1 MARNTN
7 MAFFAA
13 VVAAALLMSLASAAT
28 TYQVG
33 DGLGW
38 SIPSGGAAAYTTW
51 ADNKTFTV
59 GDTLV
64 FTYSS
69 GNHDVA
75 EVTKAAFDACN
86 ATNPIT
92 LETASPT
99 NITLS
104 SSGEHY
110 YICTFSGHCSAGQ
123 KLSISVTGASS
134 PAPAPRTTRP
144 PSPSPP
150 ASVPAPAP
158 STISPPPSP
167 PASVP
172 APAPSTSTPT
182 PAASPAPTPSSSR
195 APVTWTVGNNS
206 GWTVLPPGSYQ
217 TWAANKTFV
226 VGDTLVFNYS
236 NGTHDVAVVTKAN
249 YDSCNT
255 SSTLALFTNPPTRIT
270 LNSTGENFFI
280 CTFTGHC
287 AGGQKLAINVTSG
300 NKTFVV
306 GDTLVFNYSN
316 GTHDVAV
323 VTKANYDSCN
333 TSSTLALFTNP
344 PTRITLNSTG
354 ENFFICTFTGHCA
367 GGQKLAINVTSG
379 STTATPPSSTAT
391 PPGSGATPPG
401 SSANPPPGSP
411 TSPNTPS
418 SPTPEGSAPPPPN
431 AAASLGAAGLSATF
445 LSIALALLF

>member
-13 VVAAALLMSLASAAT
+13 VAAAALLMSSAAAAT

-33 DGLGW
+33 DGLSW
-38 SIPSGGAAAYTTW
+38 VVPPGGAAAYATW
-51 ADNKTFTV
+51 AANKTFVV

-64 FTYSS
+64 FTFTS
-69 GNHDVA
+69 GSHDVA
-75 EVTKAAFDACN
+75 EVTKPAFDACN
-86 ATNPIT
+86 VTSPIT
-92 LETASPT
+92 LHTASPT
-99 NITLS
+99 NITLN

-110 YICTFSGHCSAGQ
+110 YICTFAGHCSAGQ
-123 KLSISVTGASS
+123 KLSINVNGASS
-134 PAPAPRTTRP
+134 PAPAP
-144 PSPSPP
+144 
-150 ASVPAPAP
+150 AP
-158 STISPPPSP
+158 STTPPPPPPSP

-182 PAASPAPTPSSSR
+182 PAASPAPTPSSTR

-217 TWAANKTFV
+217 TWAANKTFL
-226 VGDTLVFNYS
+226 VGDTLVFNYL

-255 SSTLALFTNPPTRIT
+255 SNTLAPFTIPPTRIT
-270 LNSTGENFFI
+270 LNTTGENFFI

-287 AGGQKLAINVTSG
+287 V
-300 NKTFVV
+300 
-306 GDTLVFNYSN
+306 
-316 GTHDVAV
+316 
-323 VTKANYDSCN
+323 
-333 TSSTLALFTNP
+333 
-344 PTRITLNSTG
+344 
-354 ENFFICTFTGHCA
+354 

-391 PPGSGATPPG
+391 PPSSSATPPG
-401 SSANPPPGSP
+401 SSATPPSGTP
-411 TSPNTPS
+411 TTPTTPS
-418 SPTPEGSAPPPPN
+418 SPTPEGAAPPPPPN
-431 AAASLGAAGLSATF
+431 AAASLGAAGLSASF

>member
-134 PAPAPRTTRP
+134 PAPAPRTTPP

-300 NKTFVV
+300 
-306 GDTLVFNYSN
+306 
-316 GTHDVAV
+316 
-323 VTKANYDSCN
+323 
-333 TSSTLALFTNP
+333 
-344 PTRITLNSTG
+344 
-354 ENFFICTFTGHCA
+354 
-367 GGQKLAINVTSG
+367 

-391 PPGSGATPPG
+391 PPSSSATPPG

-431 AAASLGAAGLSATF
+431 TAASLGAAGLSATF
-445 LSIALALLF
+445 LSIALALLS